1 MFNIV
6 KVQEEG
12 EQNRILFSNGEEYVL
27 ASYSKVFDP
36 EVLLF
41 KSNVDGEVKDWV
53 EIFGE
58 KHEYSTEPRKAIFS
72 TVDTYNKVLEGNNYN
87 GAWAQ

>member
-12 EQNRILFSNGEEYVL
+12 KRNRILFSNGEEYVL
-27 ASYSKVFDP
+27 ASYSKVFSP

-41 KSNVDGEVKDWV
+41 KSNVDGEVEDWV

-58 KHEYSTEPRKAIFS
+58 KHKYTTEIKKAIFS
-72 TVDTYNKVLEGNNYN
+72 TVDTYNRILKDDNYN
-87 GAWAQ
+87 GPWA

>member
-6 KVQEEG
+6 RVQEEG
-12 EQNRILFSNGEEYVL
+12 RLNRILFSNGREYIL
-27 ASYSKVFDP
+27 ASYSEVFSP

-41 KSNVDGEVKDWV
+41 KSNVDGEVEDWI

-58 KHEYSTEPRKAIFS
+58 KHHYSTKPRQAIFS
-72 TVDTYNKVLEGNNYN
+72 TVDTYNKVKEGGNYN
-87 GAWAQ
+87 GAWA

>member
-12 EQNRILFSNGEEYVL
+12 ERNRILFSNGKEYVL

-58 KHEYSTEPRKAIFS
+58 KHEHSTEPRKAIFS
-72 TVDTYNKVLEGNNYN
+72 TVDTYNKVLEDNSYN
-87 GAWAQ
+87 GAWA